1 MVADYGIQAEHW
13 LFSSDPKWA
22 KTPIASFC
30 SNAQPTVRL
39 WFDSS
44 ICHDVPVA
52 ASSSLTVATAVPCNS
67 FKCPVK
73 SSSPRSWRIYCSSKT
88 YSGSPRFLG
97 RRWKLCSATLPWW
110 TLLGHGW
117 SWAWGRGRRRCASGC
132 QSMRPCFAPSQRRI
146 QGPSTATWDAWT
158 VWFPS
163 NIRGTAATEAIIWNP
178 CLGTSELDQWNH
190 SFGSCGKN
198 APPRKDP
205 PTQIFVLQLLWKC
218 WEVKLRPCEKGN
230 LWRSLL
236 WMPLIVTGWW
246 LLKSVLLCLTN
257 VKRSTKHR
265 YLVGGFVDYDYLV
278 CIFLIFIDHGWPWFI
293 KSEAD
298 IIFEYYIYVYYL
310 IYIYIYIFLIYIYIF
325 IL

>member
-1 MVADYGIQAEHW
+1 MVADYGIQAEQW
-13 LFSSDPKWA
+13 LSSSDPKWA

-52 ASSSLTVATAVPCNS
+52 ASSSLTVATAAPCNS

-73 SSSPRSWRIYCSSKT
+73 SSSLRSWRIYCPSKT

-132 QSMRPCFAPSQRRI
+132 QSMRPCFALSQRRI
-146 QGPSTATWDAWT
+146 QGPSTATWDAWI

-163 NIRGTAATEAIIWNP
+163 NIRGSARTRIPIFR
-178 CLGTSELDQWNH
+178 CLGSLELDPW
-190 SFGSCGKN
+190 SPCFGFYGKN
-198 APPRKDP
+198 APPR
-205 PTQIFVLQLLWKC
+205 QYVLTNTSVRQPMWEF
-218 WEVKLRPCEKGN
+218 WEV
-230 LWRSLL
+230 
-236 WMPLIVTGWW
+236 
-246 LLKSVLLCLTN
+246 
-257 VKRSTKHR
+257 
-265 YLVGGFVDYDYLV
+265 GG
-278 CIFLIFIDHGWPWFI
+278 
-293 KSEAD
+293 
-298 IIFEYYIYVYYL
+298 
-310 IYIYIYIFLIYIYIF
+310 
-325 IL
+325 